1 MRRRLRVCER
11 RKVPRGEPQWR
22 LQRQRQWWQQEVAA
36 TVDGI
41 RQGQALPVPV
51 PVPMRKT

>member
-1 MRRRLRVCER
+1 LRRRLRVCER